1 MPKENPWVPSHAL
14 LTFASSRGWWAIASH
29 RTTIN
34 YMESVQVR
42 EVLIAG
48 EVAELLRISRRKFD
62 ALCARGE
69 GPPSFLIG
77 SKRLWR
83 WVDVSAWIT
92 QKVDSPIPNTDEEP
106 PAMT

>member
-1 MPKENPWVPSHAL
+1 
-14 LTFASSRGWWAIASH
+14 
-29 RTTIN
+29 
-34 YMESVQVR
+34 MESVQVR

-69 GPPSFLIG
+69 GPPSFLVG

-83 WVDVSAWIT
+83 RTDVFIWIT
-92 QKVDSPIPNTDEEP
+92 QKLNATTPRTNEEP
-106 PAMT
+106 PVMT